1 MQVLKRKP
9 KERNSFLIFFFFT
22 IFFRTLE
29 VWCLSFDR
37 HKRPHHRRKNLVVVK
52 LQFLQLK
59 AVNYRIVFDI
69 TLISL
74 INVEVGIN
82 VEGVQKLQNQ

>member
-1 MQVLKRKP
+1 M
-9 KERNSFLIFFFFT
+9 
-22 IFFRTLE
+22 
-29 VWCLSFDR
+29 WCLSFDR

-82 VEGVQKLQNQ
+82 VEGVQKLQNRTADLMDVAA